1 MQLDTNNYK
10 IHQTRIKMNKIKG
23 YLKSTLR
30 KREAHIAYDNMINSE
45 YMFFEYLNLKEN
57 EKIKYKPKILFI
69 QIILN
74 LLLLGAGCYLF
85 LMNLIFLMVL
95 IVGLIVLNWFLIWA
109 YSFISIIR
117 NTFKKRENKQLW
129 LFLIFILPFSVFFY
143 PDLKRVQ
150 IEVN

>member
-1 MQLDTNNYK
+1 MQLDTNNYQEHYYKVK
-10 IHQTRIKMNKIKG
+10 INKIKG

>member
-1 MQLDTNNYK
+1 M
-10 IHQTRIKMNKIKG
+10 RI
-23 YLKSTLR
+23 
-30 KREAHIAYDNMINSE
+30 
-45 YMFFEYLNLKEN
+45 
-57 EKIKYKPKILFI
+57 FI
-69 QIILN
+69 FN
-74 LLLLGAGCYLF
+74 YLF

>member
-10 IHQTRIKMNKIKG
+10 IHHTRIKMNKIKG

-57 EKIKYKPKILFI
+57 EKIKYKPKILII

-74 LLLLGAGCYLF
+74 LLLLGAGYYLF